1 MSIATETKVGALVIA
16 AVVGFGWIVTSSGS
30 YGVSTVSQELR
41 PLETEFE
48 SADGLTIGSSVKM
61 AGVTVG
67 EISDIYLNG
76 GGYATIIMAI
86 RQGTPLPANV
96 RAQIAS
102 SGLIGEK
109 FITLTTDFKPEGT
122 LNEEVIKIPSIG
134 SSSVD
139 DIASNFAQISE
150 DLKQVS
156 ATLRN
161 ALGGQENADKVA
173 RIVNNLDNIGVRLDH
188 FLSAEIKDG
197 QIEQII
203 DGLAAFSGKL
213 ENESGTMIADL
224 RDSAASLKKILG
236 DNENQAGDMI
246 ANLNTTA
253 ANLSVITDKLA
264 KGEGFL
270 GKLIHEENSALDDFA
285 LAMQDIRS
293 AANKINAGEGTIGR
307 LINDPTTAD
316 KIEEALDSFTEIS
329 GRLNAFTTEIDFNG
343 RQLIGEGIAKGGLNI
358 RLQPRP
364 TRYYVVGVTSDGFA
378 TESDDTRSDAS
389 FRGEEFGNDMKI
401 TAQFGHVFQKVPYLK
416 QDIGLRIGLKDSTF
430 GLGTDMMFDDGKWEL
445 STDLYDFAGQ
455 NSGDSNQQPHL
466 DITGRYNIIDRMFY
480 AQGGYDNLLNDKY
493 GSPFIGVGFRFIDDD
508 FKYLASQAL

>member
-1 MSIATETKVGALVIA
+1 MSITTETKVGALVLTA
-16 AVVGFGWIVTSSGS
+16 AISLGWMVTSSGS
-30 YGVSTVSQELR
+30 FGAASVAEELR
-41 PLETEFE
+41 PLETEF
-48 SADGLTIGSSVKM
+48 SDADGLTIGSPVKM

-67 EISDIYLNG
+67 EISDIHLNG
-76 GGYATIIMAI
+76 GGYANVTLSI
-86 RQGTPLPANV
+86 RRGTPVPANV
-96 RAQIAS
+96 KAQIAS

-109 FITLTTDFKPEGT
+109 FIALTTDFKPEGS
-122 LNEEVIKIPSIG
+122 LNEEVVKIPSIG
-134 SSSVD
+134 SASVD

-156 ATLRN
+156 SSLRS
-161 ALGGQENADKVA
+161 ALGGKDNSEKVA
-173 RIVNNLDNIGVRLDH
+173 RIVNNLDSIGVRLDH
-188 FLSAEIKDG
+188 FLSDEIKDG
-197 QIEQII
+197 QITKIV
-203 DGLAAFSGKL
+203 DGLASFSGKL

-236 DNENQAGDMI
+236 NNEGAAGNMI

-270 GKLIHEENSALDDFA
+270 GKLLTEDNSALDDFS

-293 AANKINAGEGTIGR
+293 AANKINTGEGTIGR

-316 KIEEALDSFTEIS
+316 KIDQALDSFTEIS
-329 GRLNAFTTEIDFNG
+329 GRLEAFTTEIDFNG
-343 RQLIGEGIAKGGLNI
+343 RQLIGEDVSKGGLSI

-364 TRYYVVGVTSDGFA
+364 TRYYVLGVTSDGFA
-378 TESDDTRSDAS
+378 TESDDARSDAS

-401 TAQFGHVFQKVPYLK
+401 TAQFGHVFQNVPYF
-416 QDIGLRIGLKDSTF
+416 DHDVGFRIGLKDSTF
-430 GLGTDMMFDDGKWEL
+430 GLGTDMTFDDGKWEL
-445 STDLYDFAGQ
+445 STDLYDLAGQ

-480 AQGGYDNLLNDKY
+480 AQGGYDNILNDKY
-493 GSPFIGVGFRFIDDD
+493 GAPFVGVGFRFIDDD